1 MVLCHCSHCND
12 GCRMM
17 FSATSLHQ
25 EDSLPKTNGDAPS
38 CNILLSCVLA
48 VVAAVAVVFIG
59 LQHALAKHGKTT

>member
-1 MVLCHCSHCND
+1 
-12 GCRMM
+12 MM

-38 CNILLSCVLA
+38 CNMLLSCVLA
-48 VVAAVAVVFIG
+48 VAAVAVFFIG